1 MPSDRSAPMPMD
13 ELLPAA
19 TAAVLAERG
28 VRVIHPAF
36 ALTVP
41 AALNPELFP

>member
-1 MPSDRSAPMPMD
+1 MD

-19 TAAVLAERG
+19 TAAVLEQRD
-28 VRVIHPAF
+28 VMVVHPAF

-41 AALNPELFP
+41 AALNPELFA